1 MPGVRV
7 LSLPG
12 ACHLSPSARGLVYTA
27 PVWPGP
33 GRADQLDT
41 GHSHSQACDQWTRSD
56 SVPHQTSIGRQWP
69 VSSWC
74 MTGTMTCDR
83 WQWWHSD
90 SDISSGE
97 VDLRPGCLGVAW
109 TFEIYRFGVSD
120 MTSWAE
126 VTTIRIRGQLH
137 IISVSRPPGALSG
150 LCCVTIIIIGRD
162 TWYSQ
167 DRLDQTLK
175 QDRSVGKMYFQFTEC
190 CLKMAS
196 LKKNE

>member
-1 MPGVRV
+1 MRWELIPGVMRKFKV
-7 LSLPG
+7 CELWMLWVIANYARGQSVIG
-12 ACHLSPSARGLVYTA
+12 ARGLSPSAGVHS

-33 GRADQLDT
+33 ARADQLDT

-120 MTSWAE
+120 MTSWGDHHQDQGSAAI
-126 VTTIRIRGQLH
+126 IRC
-137 IISVSRPPGALSG
+137 PGLRG
-150 LCCVTIIIIGRD
+150 LCPVCVV
-162 TWYSQ
+162 WQLS
-167 DRLDQTLK
+167 
-175 QDRSVGKMYFQFTEC
+175 
-190 CLKMAS
+190 
-196 LKKNE
+196 